1 MRLKKKTEE
10 EDDTNNISSFKVIKE
25 LFSFI
30 GQSNKKL
37 ISILVIIIII
47 NVIVNWFTPLTF
59 GALVDDGLGGGL
71 GSIGGNIEV
80 VLSLGTLF
88 FFLTII
94 GVLTRIIQGYI
105 ISKLATLTMY
115 HLRYELFVKFQALG
129 LDYHDSPKRTTG
141 KKINYLT
148 GDVNTIQQLIQSG
161 LLISLPNVFLVFG
174 SLFFMILL
182 SPELTLVAFLIIPGF
197 FGIAGILFRK
207 ARKYYKDLRERVA
220 DVTSILDESIMGMK
234 VIKSYAVEEENYI
247 EFVKATEEE
256 RKTTMKTAKLNAFI
270 PGTIILVITIGIGLL
285 LLASGAL
292 IRAGSLTQGTL
303 ISFIFYI
310 FMFFEPLFSLISFV
324 TMLQNSI
331 AAGRRIISLLNE
343 EISILDHK
351 NSIKITDIEGKVQY
365 QDVDFSYDI
374 DNLVLKDI
382 TLNLRENERLAI
394 VGYTGAGKSTFI
406 KLLSRFYDPTKGI
419 IKIDGINLKKIEIE
433 SLRKMMGIVLQD
445 NFLFSGTVKDNI
457 RYGKLNATDPEII
470 EAAKKVNANEFIMNL
485 ESGYD
490 TVVGERGNKLSEGQR
505 QLIAF
510 ARAIISDPP
519 ILILDEATSSIDP
532 YSELLIQKALETLLK
547 GRTSISIAHRLST
560 IINSDRIVVLN
571 KGRII
576 EEGTHQELVK
586 LNGLYNHLYKMQFK
600 DPYKKEEIEE
610 EEVFQLDNIDDKF
623 DKENRFPRFF

>member
-1 MRLKKKTEE
+1 LRLKKKTEE

-576 EEGTHQELVK
+576 EEGTHQQLVK

>member
-1 MRLKKKTEE
+1 MRLKNKISVE
-10 EDDTNNISSFKVIKE
+10 EDDNSNIGSFKVIKE

-47 NVIVNWFTPLTF
+47 NVIVNWFTPLIF

-71 GSIGGNIEV
+71 GSTGGDIEV

-129 LDYHDSPKRTTG
+129 LDYHDTPKRTTG

-161 LLISLPNVFLVFG
+161 LLVSLPNVFLVFG
-174 SLFFMILL
+174 SLVFMIVL
-182 SPELTLVAFLIIPGF
+182 SPELTLVAFLIVPGF
-197 FGIAGILFRK
+197 FGIAGVLFRK
-207 ARKYYKDLRERVA
+207 ARKYYKELRERVA
-220 DVTSILDESIMGMK
+220 NVTSILDESIMGMK
-234 VIKSYAVEEENYI
+234 VIQSYAVEDENYD

-256 RKTTMKTAKLNAFI
+256 RTTTMKTAKLNAFI
-270 PGTIILVITIGIGLL
+270 PGTIILVITFGIGLL

-331 AAGRRIISLLNE
+331 AAGRRIISILKE
-343 EISILDHK
+343 PISILDDE
-351 NSIKITDIEGKVQY
+351 NPIKINNIEGKVEY
-365 QDVDFSYDI
+365 QDVGFSYDT

-382 TLNLRENERLAI
+382 TLSLKENERLAI

-406 KLLSRFYDPTKGI
+406 KLLSRFYDPTRGK
-419 IKIDGINLKKIEIE
+419 IKIDRINLKKIELK
-433 SLRKMMGIVLQD
+433 SLRRMMGIVLQD
-445 NFLFSGTVKDNI
+445 NFLFSGTVRDNI
-457 RYGKLNATDPEII
+457 RYGKLNATDQEII
-470 EAAKKVNANEFIMNL
+470 EAAKKVNAHEFIMNL
-485 ESGYD
+485 EKGYD
-490 TVVGERGNKLSEGQR
+490 TIVGERGNKLSEGQR
-505 QLIAF
+505 QLLAF

-560 IINSDRIVVLN
+560 IINSDRIVVLH

-576 EEGTHQELVK
+576 EEGTHKELVK

-600 DPYKKEEIEE
+600 DPYKKEEMEE
-610 EEVFQLDNIDDKF
+610 EDFQIDKIDDKF
-623 DKENRFPRFF
+623 DEESRFPRFF

>member
-1 MRLKKKTEE
+1 LRLKKKTEE

-182 SPELTLVAFLIIPGF
+182 SPELTLVAFLIVPGF

-310 FMFFEPLFSLISFV
+310 FMFFEPLFSLINFV

>member
-576 EEGTHQELVK
+576 EEGTHQQLVK

>member
-1 MRLKKKTEE
+1 MRLKKKTAE
-10 EDDTNNISSFKVIKE
+10 EDDTSNISSFKVIKE

-71 GSIGGNIEV
+71 GSIGGDIEV

-182 SPELTLVAFLIIPGF
+182 SPELTLVAFLIVPGF

-343 EISILDHK
+343 EISILDDK
-351 NSIKITDIEGKVQY
+351 NSIKITDIEGKVEY
-365 QDVDFSYDI
+365 QDVNFSYDI

-382 TLNLRENERLAI
+382 TLTLRENERLAI

-419 IKIDGINLKKIEIE
+419 IKIDDINLKKIEIE

-457 RYGKLNATDPEII
+457 RYGKLNATDQEII
-470 EAAKKVNANEFIMNL
+470 EAAKKVNANEFIVNL

-623 DKENRFPRFF
+623 DKESRFPRFF